1 MIRNKRPAR
10 GVLERL
16 QEVALTLRWKAAL
29 AAMLA
34 CVLASC
40 GGDRDSQVGEFSNDL
55 LGNEIMIEA
64 LPDPDIPGVV
74 CHVAYFDRSMLDR
87 MRQGNWF
94 ENPSNSAVSCQR
106 VGAIDLSGVPTSRSG
121 EEIFNQRISLF
132 FKNTAIRRIV
142 DLQNRSIL
150 YVSHSRELV
159 EGSAKMDISSV
170 PLTDA
175 EIATAQGN

>member
-1 MIRNKRPAR
+1 MPSKFKAAI
-10 GVLERL
+10 
-16 QEVALTLRWKAAL
+16 AAL
-29 AAMLA
+29 AACA
-34 CVLASC
+34 AVSSC

-55 LGNEIMIEA
+55 LGNEIMVEA
-64 LPDPDIPGVV
+64 LPDPSIPGVV

-87 MRQGNWF
+87 IRQGNWF

-106 VGAIDLSGVPTSRSG
+106 VGPIDLSGAPTSRSG
-121 EEIFNQRISLF
+121 EEIFNQRTSLF

-142 DLQNRSIL
+142 DLQNRTIL

-159 EGSAKMDISSV
+159 EGSAKIDISSV

-175 EIATAQGN
+175 EITTARN

>member
-1 MIRNKRPAR
+1 MTIRS
-10 GVLERL
+10 
-16 QEVALTLRWKAAL
+16 KAA
-29 AAMLA
+29 AAALCA
-34 CVLASC
+34 CALLASC
-40 GGDRDSQVGEFSNDL
+40 GDRDSQVGEFSNDF

-87 MRQGNWF
+87 IRQGNWF
-94 ENPSNSAVSCQR
+94 ENPSNSAVSCHR
-106 VGAIDLSGVPTSRSG
+106 IGAINLTGVPTSRSG
-121 EEIFNQRISLF
+121 EEIFNQRTSLF

-142 DLQNRSIL
+142 DLQNRTIL

-170 PLTDA
+170 PLTNA
-175 EIATAQGN
+175 EIATAR

>member
-1 MIRNKRPAR
+1 MPFNF
-10 GVLERL
+10 
-16 QEVALTLRWKAAL
+16 KAAL
-29 AAMLA
+29 AALSACALLA
-34 CVLASC
+34 AC
-40 GGDRDSQVGEFSNDL
+40 GDRDSQVGEFSNDL

-64 LPDPDIPGVV
+64 LPDPNIPGVV

-87 MRQGNWF
+87 IRQGNWF

-106 VGAIDLSGVPTSRSG
+106 IGAIDLSGVPTSRSG
-121 EEIFNQRISLF
+121 EEIFNQRTSLF

-142 DLQNRSIL
+142 DLQNRTIL

-175 EIATAQGN
+175 EIATARR

>member
-1 MIRNKRPAR
+1 MTMK
-10 GVLERL
+10 L
-16 QEVALTLRWKAAL
+16 KAAL
-29 AAMLA
+29 AATMA
-34 CVLASC
+34 CALTAC

-55 LGNEIMIEA
+55 LGNEIMVEA
-64 LPDPDIPGVV
+64 LPDPGIPGVV

-87 MRQGNWF
+87 IRQGNWF

-106 VGAIDLSGVPTSRSG
+106 IGPVNLAGIETSRSG
-121 EEIFNQRISLF
+121 EEIFNQRTSLF

-142 DLQNRSIL
+142 DLQNHTIL

-175 EIATAQGN
+175 EIATARAR

>member
-1 MIRNKRPAR
+1 MSFKFRAAFA
-10 GVLERL
+10 
-16 QEVALTLRWKAAL
+16 ALTACALL
-29 AAMLA
+29 AA
-34 CVLASC
+34 C

-55 LGNEIMIEA
+55 LGNEIMVEA
-64 LPDPDIPGVV
+64 LPDPGIPGVV

-87 MRQGNWF
+87 IRQGNWF

-106 VGAIDLSGVPTSRSG
+106 IGAIDLSGVPTSRSG
-121 EEIFNQRISLF
+121 EEIFNQRTSLF

-142 DLQNRSIL
+142 DLQNRTIL

-175 EIATAQGN
+175 EIATAQR